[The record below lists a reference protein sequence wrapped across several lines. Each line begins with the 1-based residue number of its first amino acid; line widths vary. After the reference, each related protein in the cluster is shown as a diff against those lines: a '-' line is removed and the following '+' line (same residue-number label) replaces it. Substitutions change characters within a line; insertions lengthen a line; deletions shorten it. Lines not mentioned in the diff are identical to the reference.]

1 VHSFRS
7 ALKEGLRL
15 AESADAAKYGFKP
28 GDAEHLRRWI
38 GARRPTAPFDELA
51 KGKTVTQKR
60 IIDFIRLVLAARQI
74 AETTDGLNATFAK
87 LERTK
92 PRLAKKERRNALVQF
107 ADGKVS
113 QEALDA
119 YLAGIDLVVSVSVS
133 NLDPLFVVRSD
144 KNGGRKRTIFCR
156 ILSDTLR
163 HNGRWYDPQI
173 AALCNIAFGCDDV
186 TDEAVRAARKGLLP

>member
-1 VHSFRS
+1 VPYGLPHPLTSSLREKRLHKN
-7 ALKEGLRL
+7 ALSISSGWCSLLGKLP
-15 AESADAAKYGFKP
+15 KP
-28 GDAEHLRRWI
+28 PMD
-38 GARRPTAPFDELA
+38 
-51 KGKTVTQKR
+51 
-60 IIDFIRLVLAARQI
+60 
-74 AETTDGLNATFAK
+74 LNATFAK

-163 HNGRWYDPQI
+163 HNGRWYDPRI